1 MNARFVDALLR
12 QPNRYPRHLEV
23 RHPRILERIAQLWG
37 TSQLDGHLQE
47 LLIDSRG
54 TRQGFAPEVMSD
66 LMFLHGLHVDCKE
79 EAPAPVADVWGAEG
93 VRKGLVQQQWADPQL
108 LLDRAVRDGN
118 EVAVRRFLTDG
129 ADVRR
134 RNASG
139 WTPLMV
145 ASFTGNRRVASMLI
159 EADGDVNAQDARGY
173 APLHWAAFKNYHE
186 VVQLLL
192 QRGAFVNIK
201 SASGLTPL
209 LQASAQGALQS
220 MKLLLRAGAD
230 VNEPDH
236 EGWTPLHKAI
246 ANDHLKAV
254 ELLAEEGANWQA
266 PHRSGV
272 TPVAL
277 ARRKSHMAYLV
288 ARAVA

>member
-66 LMFLHGLHVDCKE
+66 LMFLQGLHIEGKQT
-79 EAPAPVADVWGAEG
+79 APAGDIWGAEA
-93 VRKGLVQQQWADPQL
+93 VRKGLAQQEATDSQI

-118 EVAVRRFLTDG
+118 ETAVRRLLTRG
-129 ADVRR
+129 VDVSR
-134 RNASG
+134 RNASS

-145 ASFTGNRRVASMLI
+145 ASFAGNRQVAAMLI
-159 EADGDVNAQDARGY
+159 ESGADVNAQDPRGY

-209 LQASAQGALQS
+209 LQASARGALPS
-220 MKLLLRAGAD
+220 MKLLLRWGAD
-230 VNEPDH
+230 VNEPEN
-236 EGWTPLHKAI
+236 EGWTALHKAV
-246 ANDHLKAV
+246 ANDLVKAV
-254 ELLAEEGANWQA
+254 ELLNDEGADWTA
-266 PHRSGV
+266 RHRSGV
-272 TPVAL
+272 TPADL
-277 ARRKSHMAYLV
+277 TRRKPHLAYFVTRKL
-288 ARAVA
+288 AA